1 MFSETPSDSTWPEND
16 LTRGVSLSPIAAF
29 ARAHDPDRFLAALF
43 APPERREAIF
53 TLIAFNHELARAR
66 EAASHPMAALIRLQW
81 WRDAVEEPL
90 AGKQARRHEVA
101 EPLHAALTAGSLD
114 PAALGAMIDAREAE
128 AEEAGIPTE
137 AEFVTWL
144 RGTAGGFAY
153 AAGLALGGSAEEA
166 EKLRALGGAYGLA
179 GVLRSVVAHAA
190 QGRCL
195 LPGDRLAAAGLN
207 AEAVISAPTAP
218 ALSALCAE
226 MAAEGLEALQTAPRD
241 VPKALIAAAL
251 PVVLAARDLRRLAAG
266 KVVSAPRGVVDRG
279 TVIWAGWR
287 GRL

>member
-1 MFSETPSDSTWPEND
+1 
-16 LTRGVSLSPIAAF
+16 VSLSPIAAF

-81 WRDAVEEPL
+81 WRDAVEEAL
-90 AGKQARRHEVA
+90 AGKPARRHEVA
-101 EPLHAALTAGSLD
+101 APLHAAITAGSLD
-114 PAALGAMIDAREAE
+114 PVALGAMIDAREAE

-137 AEFVTWL
+137 VDFVAWL

-166 EKLRALGGAYGLA
+166 EKLRALGAAYGLA
-179 GVLRSVVAHAA
+179 GVLRSVTAHAA

-195 LPGDRLAAAGLN
+195 LPGDRLLAAGLN
-207 AEAVISAPTAP
+207 AEAVISAPTQP
-218 ALSALCAE
+218 ALATLCAE
-226 MAAEGLEALQTAPRD
+226 MAVEGLEALRTAPRD
-241 VPKALIAAAL
+241 MPKALIAAAL

-266 KVVSAPRGVVDRG
+266 KVVPMPRGVADRVA
-279 TVIWAGWR
+279 VIWAEWR

>member
-1 MFSETPSDSTWPEND
+1 M
-16 LTRGVSLSPIAAF
+16 SLSPIAAF

-43 APPERREAIF
+43 APPEKREAIF

-81 WRDAVEEPL
+81 WRDVLDEAQ

-101 EPLHAALTAGSLD
+101 APLHAAITAGSLD
-114 PAALGAMIDAREAE
+114 PVALGAMIDAREAE

-137 AEFVTWL
+137 VDFVAWL

-153 AAGLALGGSAEEA
+153 AAGLALGGSVEDA
-166 EKLRALGGAYGLA
+166 EKLRALGAAYGLA
-179 GVLRSVVAHAA
+179 GVLRSVGAHAA

-207 AEAVISAPTAP
+207 AEAVISAPMAP
-218 ALSALCAE
+218 ALSALCAD
-226 MAAEGLEALQTAPRD
+226 MAAEGVEALRTAPRD
-241 VPKALIAAAL
+241 VPKGLIAGAL
-251 PVVLAARDLRRLAAG
+251 PVVLAGRDLRRLAAG
-266 KVVSAPRGVVDRG
+266 KVVPAPRGVVYRVAVFWG
-279 TVIWAGWR
+279 GWG
-287 GRL
+287 GRV